1 MNTEIHMKTPKDI
14 AIMLLQATTM
24 TDEAVFFN
32 FNLPR
37 YTSVDYYR
45 IACHILFE
53 CKRCGTCCITGDPI
67 RLNHED
73 VVQIAKY
80 KKIPISKAIKKYTIP
95 DPNKPGV
102 MNFKHVHPCKFYDKE
117 LKSCMIY
124 SVRPWSCRIFPFLGI
139 YDDEDKIKIHE
150 SCPGSLEAARILS
163 AALKEAYQ
171 TAIYYCPDKNEV
183 KLAKEKLRAIL
194 DKI

>member
-1 MNTEIHMKTPKDI
+1 MNTEIHMKTSKDI

-24 TDEAVFFN
+24 TDDAVFFN

-53 CKRCGTCCITGDPI
+53 CKRCGTCCTTGNPI
-67 RLNHED
+67 RLNHGD

-80 KKIPISKAIKKYTIP
+80 KKIPISKAIKKYTVSDP
-95 DPNKPGV
+95 DKPGV
-102 MNFKHVHPCKFYDKE
+102 MDFKHVCPCKFYDEESKR
-117 LKSCMIY
+117 CMIY

-139 YDDEDKIKIHE
+139 YDVEDKVKLHE

-171 TAIYYCPDKNEV
+171 NAIYCCPDKNEV